1 LTRAL
6 NEYFVGGI
14 KTNISLF
21 RRILSN
27 PDFRAAKIDTGF
39 LDRLLKQKDQ
49 SADIQ
54 ADAQTTEVAVIAA
67 GMFAT
72 LGPAAAGAGERVP
85 NGSVDRPAAVSKW
98 KTAAQREALR

>member
-1 LTRAL
+1 
-6 NEYFVGGI
+6 
-14 KTNISLF
+14 LF

-27 PDFRAAKIDTGF
+27 PDFRAARIDTGF

-67 GMFAT
+67 GMFAA

-85 NGSVDRPAAVSKW
+85 NGSVDKPGPVSKW
-98 KTAAQREALR
+98 KAAAQREALR